1 MGYRPSVTDRLSDR
15 ARALSNEQD
24 RKRGQEMKVA
34 NLLSGNAYREAIEG
48 WSKVEDSV
56 RLGQKIRI
64 EREGLPIKTGYAYKE
79 EDAWLGIRYTWR
91 SMRWWSLLNYNN
103 PLAKLEAQELDGEGK
118 VYWVT
123 LWEREGE

>member
-1 MGYRPSVTDRLSDR
+1 
-15 ARALSNEQD
+15 
-24 RKRGQEMKVA
+24 MKVA
-34 NLLSGNAYREAIEG
+34 DLLSNNAYKEALEG

-79 EDAWLGIRYTWR
+79 EGAWLGIRYTWR

-103 PLAKLEAQELDGEGK
+103 PLIKLEVEELDREGNA
-118 VYWVT
+118 YWIT
-123 LWEREGE
+123 LWERGR